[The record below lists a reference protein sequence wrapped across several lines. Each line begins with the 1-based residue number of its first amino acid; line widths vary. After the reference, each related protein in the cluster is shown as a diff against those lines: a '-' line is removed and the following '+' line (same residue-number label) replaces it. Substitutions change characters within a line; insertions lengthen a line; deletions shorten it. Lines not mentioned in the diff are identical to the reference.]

1 MSGKKY
7 AEAVKKVDRSRLY
20 PPYEALEL
28 GKATNPTRFD
38 ATVEVAFKLGVDPRR
53 ADQIV
58 RGTVSLPHGTGKT
71 IRVAVF
77 AEGEAARQAEEA
89 GADVVGSRDLVERV
103 QGGFLDFDAAV
114 AVPEMM
120 GQVGPLGR
128 ILGPRGLMPNPRAGT
143 VTPDVAKA
151 VADIKG
157 GKVEYRVDRHG
168 NLHLILGKTS
178 FETRALAENYQ
189 VVLDEVLRAKPAA
202 AKGRYLKGITIATSM
217 GPGIRVDAGAHRG
230 GDGDALEV
238 AALGRGRI
246 GPQHLV
252 EHDLVVLGEGAG
264 LEGGLAED
272 QVQVAVPVDPVL
284 DL

>member
-7 AEAVKKVDRSRLY
+7 AELAKKVDRSRLY
-20 PPYEALEL
+20 PPFEALDL
-28 GKATNPTRFD
+28 AKATDPTRFD

-71 IRVAVF
+71 VRVAVF

-89 GADVVGSRDLVERV
+89 GADVVGGRDLVERV

-120 GQVGPLGR
+120 GQVGRLGR

-151 VADIKG
+151 VTDIKA
-157 GKVEYRVDRHG
+157 GKLEFRTDRWG
-168 NLHLILGKTS
+168 NVHLVLGKAS
-178 FETRALAENYQ
+178 FPTQALAENYQ
-189 VVLDEVLRAKPAA
+189 AVLDEVVRAKPAA
-202 AKGRYLKGITIATSM
+202 AKGRYIKGITISTSM
-217 GPGIRVDAGAHRG
+217 GPGIKVDPSQTRN
-230 GDGDALEV
+230 
-238 AALGRGRI
+238 
-246 GPQHLV
+246 
-252 EHDLVVLGEGAG
+252 
-264 LEGGLAED
+264 
-272 QVQVAVPVDPVL
+272 VAVQAQTA
-284 DL
+284 